1 MDILKAFSL
10 LDESYPINIQGTL
23 EKPLFQANQIGKM
36 LGMTNIHKNLR
47 DYSDKY
53 KVLTLSSTLGG
64 QQKTI
69 FLTEKGLYKV
79 LGHSRKPIAEV
90 FQNWIVDIIEEL
102 RVTGTYTLQ
111 KTNEVERHFFEHKGD
126 IKVHSSYLNMFDK
139 KNVVYICKL
148 KKVNETQY
156 VIKVGCTQNIKDRM
170 TNIGLTYNSCE
181 PILIDVY
188 ECDYQYKLEKFI
200 HNHTFMSSRKHELT
214 IKNGERSK
222 ETYLV
227 TDADFEELQSIIKLN
242 KFQFMNTKIEIE
254 HARIQAETLVG
265 QNISESSL
273 LLDKQERITKM
284 ELDKRLVELE
294 ILRLQQTQNQT
305 LTNFVVRDES
315 TIAQL
320 NTDISVAHFTIR
332 ERLPNSRAPKVYQ
345 YSPDNL
351 TTHVCVHN
359 TLSELERK
367 DSNISV
373 SGLKRAVQG
382 NHIYKDFRW
391 IFVKQD
397 EEPPAEIPPTISNK
411 AASTEVKFIAMI
423 NPQKTAIVKV
433 FPTQKDAAEYCNF
446 STTGFTRAIKQGSIS
461 ANHYWNYFDECD
473 ESLRTDFLA
482 HNKLPDKHVFT
493 KGTQIKQIDPRTGIV
508 LKVHASKRD
517 VITQFQ
523 MSNITLTKN
532 IADGTIYNGYIW
544 K

>member
-10 LDESYPINIQGTL
+10 LDESYTINIQGTL
-23 EKPLFQANQIGKM
+23 EKPLFQANQIGKL
-36 LGMTNIHKNLR
+36 LGIAKIRTSI
-47 DYSDKY
+47 DDFDEDE
-53 KVLTLSSTLGG
+53 KVAHTTATLGG
-64 QQKTI
+64 DQEML
-69 FLTEKGLYKV
+69 FLTEIGLYKL
-79 LGHSRKPIAEV
+79 LGRSRKPIAKT
-90 FQNWIVDIIEEL
+90 FQKWMITTL
-102 RVTGTYTLQ
+102 RDLRQTGTYTLQ

-265 QNISESSL
+265 QNMVGSQSIVNDQKE
-273 LLDKQERITKM
+273 IAKM
-284 ELDKRLVELE
+284 ELDKRMVELE
-294 ILRLQQTQNQT
+294 IMRLQTQSSIA
-305 LTNFVVRDES
+305 LTNSVISDES

-320 NTDISVAHFTIR
+320 NADISVAHFTIR

-482 HNKLPDKHVFT
+482 NNKLPDKHVFT

-517 VITQFQ
+517 VVKQFQ
-523 MSNITLTKN
+523 MSQTTLTKN